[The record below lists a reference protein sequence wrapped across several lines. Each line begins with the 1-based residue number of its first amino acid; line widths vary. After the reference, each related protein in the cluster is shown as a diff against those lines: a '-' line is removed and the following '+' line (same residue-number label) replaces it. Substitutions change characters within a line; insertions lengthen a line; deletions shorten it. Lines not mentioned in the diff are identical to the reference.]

1 MGIPPN
7 SEAPG
12 STSARE
18 TTVEELL
25 ELVSRLVANDP
36 HAQCRVGTGPLAPLA
51 VALNNLS
58 TQLTSGRTKA
68 SEAFG
73 VQALVEQS
81 PNIMLACDRD
91 AKMRFLNFTTPG
103 ITVSDTLGRSVYET
117 MAPHEHER
125 VRVIIQ
131 GVLETG
137 EPASYEIHS
146 IYKPGP
152 EWFNVRV
159 GAIKAGPEI
168 VGFTMILTDI
178 SALKQTQF
186 RLEQSNRE
194 LESFAYIASHDL
206 QEPLRKVQ
214 AFGERLKKMS
224 ADKLGA
230 EGLDY
235 LERMQGAASRMGRL
249 IEDLLAFARVSS
261 NVRPF
266 IRVELNALAR
276 DVLADLETA
285 IEKAGATVSL
295 GELPTLDADPMQLRQ
310 LLQNLVSNALKFRR
324 EDVAPSIS
332 ILATVNEQ
340 SAECELRVEDNGIGF
355 EEKYLDRIFN
365 VFQRLH
371 GRGSKYEGTG
381 IGLAICRKIVE
392 RHHGGITARSTP
404 GGGAT
409 FIATLPLKQYVT
421 A

>member
-1 MGIPPN
+1 
-7 SEAPG
+7 
-12 STSARE
+12 
-18 TTVEELL
+18 
-25 ELVSRLVANDP
+25 
-36 HAQCRVGTGPLAPLA
+36 
-51 VALNNLS
+51 
-58 TQLTSGRTKA
+58 
-68 SEAFG
+68 

-91 AKMRFLNFTTPG
+91 SRMRFQNFTTPG

-117 MAPHEHER
+117 IAPHEHER
-125 VRVIIQ
+125 VRAIIQ
-131 GVLETG
+131 RVLETG

-159 GAIKAGPEI
+159 AAIKAGPEI

-178 SALKQTQF
+178 SDLKQTQF

-214 AFGERLKKMS
+214 TFGERLKLKS
-224 ADKLGA
+224 ADKLGP
-230 EGLDY
+230 EGLDN
-235 LERMQGAASRMGRL
+235 LERMVGAASRMGRL
-249 IEDLLAFARVSS
+249 IEDLLTFARVSS
-261 NVRPF
+261 KARPF
-266 IRVELNALAR
+266 TQVDLNALAR
-276 DVLADLETA
+276 EVLADLEMA
-285 IEKAGATVSL
+285 IEKAGATVTV
-295 GELPTLDADPMQLRQ
+295 GELPTLDADPTQLRQ

-332 ILATVNEQ
+332 IQATVKEE

-355 EEKYLDRIFN
+355 EEKYLDRIFQ

-381 IGLAICRKIVE
+381 IGLAICRKIAE
-392 RHHGGITARSTP
+392 RHQGSITARSTS

-409 FIATLPLKQYVT
+409 FITTLPLEQYAT
-421 A
+421 AWRG